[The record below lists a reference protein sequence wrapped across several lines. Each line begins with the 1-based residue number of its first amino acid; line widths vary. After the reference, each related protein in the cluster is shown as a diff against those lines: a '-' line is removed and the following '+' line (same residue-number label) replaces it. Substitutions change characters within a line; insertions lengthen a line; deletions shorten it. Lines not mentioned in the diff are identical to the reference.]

1 MKLVLK
7 NKQEIEIAGMNNSF
21 SFEKFKDGKGN
32 ELSYNSLITMYV
44 GENETF
50 ESVKKK
56 LSDGNDSEFT
66 LTVGKGLPRMESGRD
81 YRGSVRQRKCD
92 HNKTWSNLKKG
103 ETMRKIIVE
112 IEREKA
118 EYIERLNFEL
128 GFAKDVIQR
137 IIESHPNDPDVIN
150 SEAFKAYQKKGAEL
164 EAEYKL
170 AVQEIE
176 KLYIPGAIKKHKY
189 NWMLPNNSTKL
200 EINIMCNCEI
210 EGIENEKN

>member
-1 MKLVLK
+1 
-7 NKQEIEIAGMNNSF
+7 
-21 SFEKFKDGKGN
+21 
-32 ELSYNSLITMYV
+32 
-44 GENETF
+44 
-50 ESVKKK
+50 
-56 LSDGNDSEFT
+56 
-66 LTVGKGLPRMESGRD
+66 MESGRD
-81 YRGSVRQRKCD
+81 YRGFVRQRKCD
-92 HNKTWSNLKKG
+92 YNKTWSDLKKG
-103 ETMRKIIVE
+103 ETMRKIIIE

-137 IIESHPNDPDVIN
+137 IIESHQNDPDVIN
-150 SEAFKAYQKKGAEL
+150 SEAFKVYQKKGAEL

-210 EGIENEKN
+210 EGIKNEKN

>member
-1 MKLVLK
+1 
-7 NKQEIEIAGMNNSF
+7 
-21 SFEKFKDGKGN
+21 
-32 ELSYNSLITMYV
+32 
-44 GENETF
+44 
-50 ESVKKK
+50 
-56 LSDGNDSEFT
+56 
-66 LTVGKGLPRMESGRD
+66 MESGRD

-92 HNKTWSNLKKG
+92 YNKTWSDLKKG
-103 ETMRKIIVE
+103 ETMRKIIIE

-137 IIESHPNDPDVIN
+137 IIESHQNDPDVIN
-150 SEAFKAYQKKGAEL
+150 SEAFKVYQKKGAEL

-176 KLYIPGAIKKHKY
+176 KLYIPETIKKHKY

-200 EINIMCNCEI
+200 EISIMCNCEI
-210 EGIENEKN
+210 EGIEK

>member
-1 MKLVLK
+1 
-7 NKQEIEIAGMNNSF
+7 
-21 SFEKFKDGKGN
+21 
-32 ELSYNSLITMYV
+32 
-44 GENETF
+44 
-50 ESVKKK
+50 
-56 LSDGNDSEFT
+56 
-66 LTVGKGLPRMESGRD
+66 
-81 YRGSVRQRKCD
+81 
-92 HNKTWSNLKKG
+92 
-103 ETMRKIIVE
+103 MRKIIVE

-200 EINIMCNCEI
+200 EINLMCNCEI

>member
-1 MKLVLK
+1 
-7 NKQEIEIAGMNNSF
+7 
-21 SFEKFKDGKGN
+21 
-32 ELSYNSLITMYV
+32 
-44 GENETF
+44 
-50 ESVKKK
+50 
-56 LSDGNDSEFT
+56 
-66 LTVGKGLPRMESGRD
+66 
-81 YRGSVRQRKCD
+81 
-92 HNKTWSNLKKG
+92 
-103 ETMRKIIVE
+103 MRKIIVE

-150 SEAFKAYQKKGAEL
+150 SEAFKAYQKK
-164 EAEYKL
+164 AEYKL

-200 EINIMCNCEI
+200 EISIMCNCEI
-210 EGIENEKN
+210 EGVENEKN

>member
-1 MKLVLK
+1 
-7 NKQEIEIAGMNNSF
+7 
-21 SFEKFKDGKGN
+21 
-32 ELSYNSLITMYV
+32 
-44 GENETF
+44 
-50 ESVKKK
+50 
-56 LSDGNDSEFT
+56 
-66 LTVGKGLPRMESGRD
+66 
-81 YRGSVRQRKCD
+81 
-92 HNKTWSNLKKG
+92 
-103 ETMRKIIVE
+103 MRKIIVE

-137 IIESHPNDPDVIN
+137 IIESHPNDPDIIN
-150 SEAFKAYQKKGAEL
+150 SDAFKAYQKKGVEL

-189 NWMLPNNSTKL
+189 NWILPNNSTKL

-210 EGIENEKN
+210 EGIENEKNGAVHRTIKPIISGTSSGKWKRKNFNTDSDISGHR

>member
-66 LTVGKGLPRMESGRD
+66 LTVGKTKR
-81 YRGSVRQRKCD
+81 VRQRKCD

-200 EINIMCNCEI
+200 EISIMCNCEI
-210 EGIENEKN
+210 EGVENEKN

>member
-1 MKLVLK
+1 
-7 NKQEIEIAGMNNSF
+7 
-21 SFEKFKDGKGN
+21 
-32 ELSYNSLITMYV
+32 
-44 GENETF
+44 
-50 ESVKKK
+50 
-56 LSDGNDSEFT
+56 
-66 LTVGKGLPRMESGRD
+66 
-81 YRGSVRQRKCD
+81 
-92 HNKTWSNLKKG
+92 
-103 ETMRKIIVE
+103 MRKIIVE

-176 KLYIPGAIKKHKY
+176 KLYIPEAIKKHKS

-210 EGIENEKN
+210 EGVENEKN

>member
-1 MKLVLK
+1 
-7 NKQEIEIAGMNNSF
+7 
-21 SFEKFKDGKGN
+21 
-32 ELSYNSLITMYV
+32 
-44 GENETF
+44 
-50 ESVKKK
+50 
-56 LSDGNDSEFT
+56 
-66 LTVGKGLPRMESGRD
+66 MESGRD
-81 YRGSVRQRKCD
+81 HRGFVRQRKCD
-92 HNKTWSNLKKG
+92 HNKTWSDLKKG

-137 IIESHPNDPDVIN
+137 IIESHQNDSDIIN
-150 SEAFKAYQKKGAEL
+150 SDAFKAYQKKGAEL